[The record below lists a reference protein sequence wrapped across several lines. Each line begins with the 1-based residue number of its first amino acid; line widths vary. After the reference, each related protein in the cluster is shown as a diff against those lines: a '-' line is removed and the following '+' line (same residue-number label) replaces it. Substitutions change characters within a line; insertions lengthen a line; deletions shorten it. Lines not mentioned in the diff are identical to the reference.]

1 MDPACAGMEEKS
13 QKASQTSGDAAKKRN
28 GLPALC
34 KRKRGKGES
43 GAKKGGSGMERA
55 ERAGWETETLFNR
68 GVFLLE

>member
-1 MDPACAGMEEKS
+1 MDPANAGMEEKS
-13 QKASQTSGDAAKKRN
+13 QKASQTSGDAAEKRN

-43 GAKKGGSGMERA
+43 GAKKGDSGMEGA
-55 ERAGWETETLFNR
+55 ERAGWEAEGYLNR